1 MDSQSKNDLIF
12 YGGLALVI
20 WWLASRSKSQSSGLT
35 WQVDPATGNLVP
47 AQASTNPF
55 VNPLLPL
62 IATAT
67 SAPLV
72 SPDIA
77 NSSVSDQPGVTWGID
92 PATGQLRPS
101 GSVPGA
107 SGSW

>member
-12 YGGLALVI
+12 YGGLALFL
-20 WWLASRSKSQSSGLT
+20 WWLASRNKTRPLT

-47 AQASTNPF
+47 AQAA

-62 IATAT
+62 IQQAT

-72 SPDIA
+72 SPDITA
-77 NSSVSDQPGVTWGID
+77 NVDQGSASLTWEID
-92 PATGQLRPS
+92 PVTGLLRPP
-101 GSVPGA
+101 GSAPGA
-107 SGSW
+107 SGGW